1 MPETG
6 SWQVRWETVRRS
18 ARAYA
23 RTAAR
28 TAQRAGHEVRRTWL
42 AAPPRTRS
50 TWRLTA
56 VATAAGLATATAAV
70 AVAGPWDSGQRT
82 AERARAGAA
91 AGTGGAH
98 HGGAPG
104 RGGAPGGA
112 DGGPGLPQVL
122 PALGVPAAGA
132 SGRGAA
138 PQPTGA
144 GLADA
149 LSPLLKD
156 KALGAVRTASVIDV
170 ATGRQVFAAK
180 PTTAAVPAST
190 VKLAT
195 AVAALTTLGTDHRI
209 ETTVVTA
216 ADAEDDGKGAEE
228 GEHPKGGKD
237 DEHPKGGK
245 DAKSGKDSKDP
256 KDSKDK
262 GKGGKPAPQR
272 IVLVGGGDPTLT
284 ARAPEGGADGP
295 ASLRALADDTAR
307 ALAERGRKKVSLG
320 YDTSLYSGPAMHPIG
335 FNENLARVTPLMAD
349 EGRLDDSDNGP
360 APRAADPS
368 ADAARAFAARLKE
381 RGIDVDGAPSAAHA
395 PKDATR
401 LATVR
406 SQPLGALVER
416 MLTHSDNDIAE
427 ALARQT
433 ALGAHHP
440 ASFSGAGTAVR
451 QTLAAQHLPLSGA
464 RFDDGSG
471 LDRDDKVSAE
481 LLARLLLHAS
491 APERPE
497 LRPIVTG
504 LPVAAFTGTL
514 DGRYA
519 DTAGAGAVRAKTG
532 TLTGVNTLA
541 GTVVDADGR
550 LLVFAF
556 MTNGTSDAQGAQQAL
571 DALASAVANCGCR

>member
-6 SWQVRWETVRRS
+6 SWQVKWETAGRS
-18 ARAYA
+18 ARACA

-28 TAQRAGHEVRRTWL
+28 TAQRAGHEVRRTWR

-82 AERARAGAA
+82 AERALAGAPN
-91 AGTGGAH
+91 GTGGVH

-104 RGGAPGGA
+104 RGGAPGSAG
-112 DGGPGLPQVL
+112 GGPALPQVL
-122 PALGVPAAGA
+122 PALGLPAAGA
-132 SGRGAA
+132 GGRGAA

-156 KALGAVRTASVIDV
+156 KALGPLRTASVIDV
-170 ATGRQVFAAK
+170 ATGHQVFAAK
-180 PTTAAVPAST
+180 PTAAAVPAST

-195 AVAALTTLGTDHRI
+195 AVAALTTLGADHRI

-216 ADAEDDGKGAEE
+216 AEAADDGRNGARDKHPEDAKDGKGAKDAKGSGDDGKG
-228 GEHPKGGKD
+228 
-237 DEHPKGGK
+237 
-245 DAKSGKDSKDP
+245 
-256 KDSKDK
+256 
-262 GKGGKPAPQR
+262 GKGGKPATPR

-284 ARAPEGGADGP
+284 ARAGEGADGP
-295 ASLRALADDTAR
+295 ASLRDLADDTAR
-307 ALAERGRKKVSLG
+307 ALARSGRKKVSLA
-320 YDTSLYSGPAMHPIG
+320 YDTSLYSGPAVHPIG
-335 FNENLARVTPLMAD
+335 PNENLARVTPLMAD

-360 APRAADPS
+360 APRAGDPS

-381 RGIDVDGAPSAAHA
+381 RGIAVDGSPVSARA

-416 MLTHSDNDIAE
+416 MLTNSDNDIAE

-433 ALGAHHP
+433 ALGAHRP

-451 QTLAAQHLPLSGA
+451 TALAAQHLPLAGA

-491 APERPE
+491 APDHPE

-514 DGRYA
+514 GSRYA

-556 MTNGTSDAQGAQQAL
+556 MTNGTSDAQGAQKAL
-571 DALASAVANCGCR
+571 DTLASAVANCGCR

>member
-6 SWQVRWETVRRS
+6 SWQVGWETARRS
-18 ARAYA
+18 ARACA

-28 TAQRAGHEVRRTWL
+28 TAQRAGHEVRRTWR
-42 AAPPRTRS
+42 AAPPHTRS

-82 AERARAGAA
+82 AERALAGAP
-91 AGTGGAH
+91 AGTGGVH

-104 RGGAPGGA
+104 RGGAPGNAG
-112 DGGPGLPQVL
+112 GGPALPQVL
-122 PALGVPAAGA
+122 PALGLPAADA
-132 SGRGAA
+132 AGRGAA
-138 PQPTGA
+138 PQPTGG

-156 KALGAVRTASVIDV
+156 KALGPLRTASVIDV
-170 ATGRQVFAAK
+170 ATGHQVFAAK
-180 PTTAAVPAST
+180 PTAAAVPAST

-195 AVAALTTLGTDHRI
+195 AVAALTTLGADHRI

-216 ADAEDDGKGAEE
+216 ADAADDGK
-228 GEHPKGGKD
+228 HPEDGKEGKD
-237 DEHPKGGK
+237 GHDGK
-245 DAKSGKDSKDP
+245 DAKGDRKDAGDA
-256 KDSKDK
+256 
-262 GKGGKPAPQR
+262 KGGKPAAER

-284 ARAPEGGADGP
+284 ARASQGADGP
-295 ASLRALADDTAR
+295 ASLRDLADDTAR
-307 ALAERGRKKVSLG
+307 ALAKRGRKKVSLG
-320 YDTSLYSGPAMHPIG
+320 YDTSLYSGPAVHPIG
-335 FNENLARVTPLMAD
+335 PNENLARVTPLMAD

-368 ADAARAFAARLKE
+368 ADAARAFADRLKK
-381 RGIDVDGAPSAAHA
+381 RGIDVAGAPTAARA

-406 SQPLGALVER
+406 SQPLAALVER
-416 MLTHSDNDIAE
+416 MLTNSDNDIAE

-433 ALGAHHP
+433 ALGTHQP
-440 ASFSGAGTAVR
+440 ASFAGAGAAVR
-451 QTLAAQHLPLSGA
+451 RTLADRHLPLAGA

-481 LLARLLLHAS
+481 LLARLLLRAS
-491 APERPE
+491 APEHPE

-514 DGRYA
+514 GSRYA

-556 MTNGTSDAQGAQQAL
+556 MTNGTNDAQGAQKAL
-571 DALASAVANCGCR
+571 DTLASAVANCGCR